1 MPRGLLT
8 EADHLAE
15 QPQGAEGPAAVAAAV
30 EPMVAPVAAPVSAVG
45 AFAHDVVVFGLPSP
59 EAELEL
65 GKVASVLLASS
76 SRSFMKIER
85 PAAGLLTCIPPL
97 KLRTSPPKLHNLRR
111 ESRNGGVVWLLA
123 LQV

>member
-45 AFAHDVVVFGLPSP
+45 AFAHDVLSWAAF
-59 EAELEL
+59 
-65 GKVASVLLASS
+65 S
-76 SRSFMKIER
+76 SRDR
-85 PAAGLLTCIPPL
+85 AG
-97 KLRTSPPKLHNLRR
+97 RR
-111 ESRNGGVVWLLA
+111 FFWL
-123 LQV
+123 VSYGR

>member
-45 AFAHDVVVFGLPSP
+45 AFAHDFVVFGLPSRP
-59 EAELEL
+59 GRVEGEFF
-65 GKVASVLLASS
+65 LLVSYY
-76 SRSFMKIER
+76 R
-85 PAAGLLTCIPPL
+85 
-97 KLRTSPPKLHNLRR
+97 
-111 ESRNGGVVWLLA
+111 
-123 LQV
+123 

>member
-1 MPRGLLT
+1 MIRAARAAT

-59 EAELEL
+59 GSRA
-65 GKVASVLLASS
+65 GRRIFLASGLQALA
-76 SRSFMKIER
+76 REQAWRCEK
-85 PAAGLLTCIPPL
+85 PAVQAYLHLAPQF
-97 KLRTSPPKLHNLRR
+97 LRIRVLNFTT
-111 ESRNGGVVWLLA
+111 
-123 LQV
+123 

>member
-1 MPRGLLT
+1 MMRAARAAT

-65 GKVASVLLASS
+65 GKVLASVLLAA
-76 SRSFMKIER
+76 SREVLKGKLKS
-85 PAAGLLTCIPPL
+85 PL
-97 KLRTSPPKLHNLRR
+97 ANLH
-111 ESRNGGVVWLLA
+111 LA
-123 LQV
+123 R

>member
-1 MPRGLLT
+1 MMRAARAAT

-45 AFAHDVVVFGLPSP
+45 AFAHGVVVFGLPSP

-65 GKVASVLLASS
+65 GKFASVLQVASLTKL
-76 SRSFMKIER
+76 RKLKA
-85 PAAGLLTCIPPL
+85 AAG
-97 KLRTSPPKLHNLRR
+97 
-111 ESRNGGVVWLLA
+111 WLLA
-123 LQV
+123 SRHYKITHCALNFTP

>member
-45 AFAHDVVVFGLPSP
+45 AFAHDVLSLGCLLVTG
-59 EAELEL
+59 AEP
-65 GKVASVLLASS
+65 GKEN
-76 SRSFMKIER
+76 F
-85 PAAGLLTCIPPL
+85 C
-97 KLRTSPPKLHNLRR
+97 
-111 ESRNGGVVWLLA
+111 
-123 LQV
+123 